1 MQTEIGMAYFDEASS
16 SKSQYDVDGNKVKRV
31 RKDRDAGPRSVAD
44 RSMANL
50 RDGAGDSSTALGTR

>member
-1 MQTEIGMAYFDEASS
+1 VQTEIGMAYFDEASS

-44 RSMANL
+44 RSTANL

>member
-1 MQTEIGMAYFDEASS
+1 MAYFDEASS
-16 SKSQYDVDGNKVKRV
+16 SKSQYDVDGNKIKRS

-44 RSMANL
+44 RSTANL